1 MGNAAQAVTRDKVI
15 AVMSSA
21 GLDSDISAL
30 DPAVSLSKQGVDS
43 LDMINALLAIQEE
56 FNIKISD
63 ADMSSGAWG
72 SVDSIVS
79 SLKSRL

>member
-1 MGNAAQAVTRDKVI
+1 MANATVTRERVI
-15 AVMSSA
+15 TVMNSA
-21 GLDSDISAL
+21 GLDSDISVL

-56 FNIKISD
+56 FAIKISD

-72 SVDSIVS
+72 SVDNIVA
-79 SLKSRL
+79 SLNSRL